1 MLSKRV
7 KILSESVTL
16 AVSALANEMKARGED
31 VISFS
36 AGEPDFD
43 TPKTIKNAA
52 IKAIEQGC
60 GKYTNVAG
68 ITGVL
73 EAIQFKLHRDN
84 ALNYDI
90 KEIITNVGAKHSLFE
105 CIQCLIDDGDEVII
119 PSPFW
124 VSYPEM
130 VKYSGG
136 KPVFIEGLQDN
147 GFKITPAQLKSALTP
162 CTKLFI
168 LNSPNNPIGSIYSKT
183 ELKELAKVL
192 EGTKVVVLSDE
203 MYEKIRYDGVE
214 FASFAAVSEDA
225 LQRTVTINGLSKC
238 GAMPGWRFGYMA
250 SKNAEL
256 NAAVKRLQGQS
267 TGNINAIV
275 QHAAI
280 CALRGETDKDIAF
293 MQSEFQKRRDKACE
307 LIGEI
312 QGLSVYKPQGAFYL
326 FVSIKAVEQSSMK
339 FSQELLAREK
349 VAVVPGVGF
358 GMDGYFRLSYATSL
372 ENIEEGLKRIG
383 HFIKTIK

>member
-7 KILSESVTL
+7 QILSESATL
-16 AVSALANEMKARGED
+16 AVTALANELKAKGED

-43 TPKTIKNAA
+43 TPQVIKNAA
-52 IKAIEQGC
+52 IAAIQKGC
-60 GKYTNVAG
+60 AKYTNVAG
-68 ITGVL
+68 LPAVL
-73 EAIQFKLHRDN
+73 EAVQFKLRHEN
-84 ALNYDI
+84 ALDYDI
-90 KEIITNVGAKHSLFE
+90 SEIITNVGAKHSLFE
-105 CIQCLIDDGDEVII
+105 CLQCLIDQGDEVII

-130 VKYSGG
+130 VKYAHG
-136 KPVFIEGLQDN
+136 KPVFIEGVEAN
-147 GFKITPAQLKSALTP
+147 GFKITPEQLKAAITP
-162 CTKLFI
+162 RTKVFM
-168 LNSPNNPIGSIYSKT
+168 LNSPSNPVGAIYSKA
-183 ELKELAKVL
+183 ELTALAKVL
-192 EGTKVVVLSDE
+192 EGTKVIVLSDE

-225 LQRTVTINGLSKC
+225 MKRCVTINGLSKC

-267 TGNINAIV
+267 TSNICTIT

-280 CALRGETDKDIAF
+280 VALKGEANADVAF
-293 MQSEFQKRRDKACE
+293 MQREFERRRDRACE

-326 FVSIKAVEQSSMK
+326 FVNIKAVDSDSMGFCK
-339 FSQELLAREK
+339 RLLSEKK

-358 GMDGYFRLSYATSL
+358 GMDGYFRLSYATDLIS
-372 ENIEEGLKRIG
+372 IEKGLKRIKE
-383 HFIKTIK
+383 FVENY